1 MLVKIINHSYI
12 LLTILFAVASQ
23 FLMRWQA
30 TTIGGMPQGLIE
42 KLSFFIG
49 LISNPWILLAF
60 FFTGLSALFWFIAM
74 TKFEL
79 SYAYPFV
86 SLNYVLVL
94 ILAPFILNESVS
106 PSKVL
111 GTLIIFA
118 GILILVKD

>member
-1 MLVKIINHSYI
+1 MLEKIINHSYI
-12 LLTILFAVASQ
+12 LMTIVFAVASQ

-30 TTIGGMPQGLIE
+30 SSIGVMPQGLIE
-42 KLSFFIG
+42 KLSYFVG

-60 FFTGLSALFWFIAM
+60 TFTGLSGLSWFIAM

-94 ILAPFILNESVS
+94 MLAPVILNESIS
-106 PSKVL
+106 TSKVV
-111 GTLIIFA
+111 GTLIIVV
-118 GILILVKD
+118 GVILLVKD